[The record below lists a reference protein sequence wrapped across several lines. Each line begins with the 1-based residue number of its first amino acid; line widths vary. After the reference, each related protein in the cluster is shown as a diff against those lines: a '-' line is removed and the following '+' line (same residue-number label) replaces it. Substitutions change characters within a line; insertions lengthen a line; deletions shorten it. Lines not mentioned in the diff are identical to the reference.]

1 MDEADAEAI
10 EEGGTKLVEAVG
22 PNAGKVELRL
32 KTAASYALAPG
43 DIVSRIIL

>member
-10 EEGGTKLVEAVG
+10 EEGGTKLVEAFG
-22 PNAGKVELRL
+22 TNTGKVELRL
-32 KTAASYALAPG
+32 KTAASYALVAS